1 MTTGKSTL
9 GSEPRMSSVLLDD
22 VRKGDFFRVV
32 RREFNELKEFMLDEE
47 RQKRLAEIS
56 RWHRWFHMLWWLL
69 KSLFFKLSPARRML
83 LVIGLVLL
91 WSFRFQTHIGHVFV
105 NIDLTLLGGLI
116 LLFLLMLELKDK
128 LIARNEL
135 EAGHA
140 VQEALMPERS
150 PRVPGWSFWLFTRSA
165 NEVGGDLVD
174 FIRVTG
180 NRYGVA
186 LGDVAGKG
194 LRAALLM
201 AKLQAT
207 LRALVADVTSLAEFG
222 TKLNQIFSRDS
233 IPTIFAS
240 LVYFEVQSDSEP
252 GSPPVAD
259 SGLVRVLN
267 AGHFPPLIVRGAGV
281 EKMDRGGAALG
292 ILHSTT
298 FTEQRVDLQKGDS
311 LFVYSDGLT
320 EARDETGEY
329 FGEGRLLELLPRLA
343 GLPTREIGERLLSE
357 IDRFVGEAKRND
369 DLSIAILRRE

>member
-9 GSEPRMSSVLLDD
+9 GSEQKMTSVLIDD
-22 VRKGDFFRVV
+22 VRRGDFFQVV
-32 RREFNELKEFMLDEE
+32 RREFKELKEFMLDED

-56 RWHRWFHMLWWLL
+56 PWHRWFHMLWWLL

-105 NIDLTLLGGLI
+105 NVDLTLLGGLI
-116 LLFLLMLELKDK
+116 LLFVLMLELKDK
-128 LIARNEL
+128 LIARSEL

-150 PRVPGWSFWLFTRSA
+150 PRIPGWSFWLFTRSA

-174 FIRVTG
+174 FIRVNG
-180 NRYGVA
+180 NRCGVA

-222 TKLNQIFSRDS
+222 TKLNQIFSRDT

-252 GSPPVAD
+252 EPQPSAD

-267 AGHFPPLIVRGAGV
+267 AGHFPPLIVTGTRV
-281 EKMDRGGAALG
+281 EKMERGGAALG

-298 FTEQRVDLQKGDS
+298 FVEQRINLQKGDS

-320 EARDETGEY
+320 EARNEAGEY

-343 GLPTREIGERLLSE
+343 SLPTQEFGERLLSG

-369 DLSIAILRRE
+369 DLSIAIVRKE